1 MCGCGRLN
9 RNLFF
14 KGDTMKTAP
23 QKSEIVILSQ
33 AETPPDAV
41 SRDLVENPTVM
52 LAVALFSVFVLIYGL
67 CAGFRYFFKPYDKE
81 NPNEP
86 TIF

>member
-1 MCGCGRLN
+1 
-9 RNLFF
+9 
-14 KGDTMKTAP
+14 MKTAP

>member
-1 MCGCGRLN
+1 
-9 RNLFF
+9 
-14 KGDTMKTAP
+14 MKTAP
-23 QKSEIVILSQ
+23 QKSEIVILSR

-41 SRDLVENPTVM
+41 SQSLVENPTVM
-52 LAVALFSVFVLIYGL
+52 LTVALFLVFVLIYGL
-67 CAGFRYFFKPYDKE
+67 CAGLKSFFKPYDKE